1 MYSWAG
7 GGLVLLTEQT
17 SKSRRYDNKMLGL
30 RFQDNDWL
38 SAYPFKFQDLK
49 REVPLSRYSFFFIEL
64 ENLPLLL
71 TLAVQRY

>member
-38 SAYPFKFQDLK
+38 SAYPFQFQD
-49 REVPLSRYSFFFIEL
+49 
-64 ENLPLLL
+64 
-71 TLAVQRY
+71 

>member
-7 GGLVLLTEQT
+7 RGLVLHTEQT

-38 SAYPFKFQDLK
+38 SAYPFEFKDLK
-49 REVPLSRYSFFFIEL
+49 REVPLSRYSFFIEL

-71 TLAVQRY
+71 TLAV